1 MMQGRVILKCERN
14 EDFLSH
20 SSKNRKSGDSSCAIS
35 LIVCAAGGGMTGSAA
50 EISVQ
55 RYKQVMVQVTGNGVD
70 SNRFSGLSELL
81 CKQCAGERSGLWV
94 ESR

>member
-1 MMQGRVILKCERN
+1 
-14 EDFLSH
+14 
-20 SSKNRKSGDSSCAIS
+20 
-35 LIVCAAGGGMTGSAA
+35 MTGSAA